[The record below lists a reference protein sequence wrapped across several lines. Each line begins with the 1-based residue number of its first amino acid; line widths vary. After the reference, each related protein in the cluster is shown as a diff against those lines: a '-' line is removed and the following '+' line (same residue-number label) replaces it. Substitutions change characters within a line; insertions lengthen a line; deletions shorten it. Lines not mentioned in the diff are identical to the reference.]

1 MARKSLNRHISAPAE
16 EPQINLTPLIDVVFV
31 ILIMFILVAPLLEL
45 DRIDLA
51 SAPTKSVDETVS
63 IREQSPITIHVHK
76 DNSISFNKRTISLNH
91 LASELKEVRSYHPTA
106 RPQVFHDKEAFFGT
120 YQGVKNAVEEAGFE
134 AMDIILKPS

>member
-1 MARKSLNRHISAPAE
+1 MARKRLNASTLTPTE
-16 EPQINLTPLIDVVFV
+16 EPTINLTPLIDVVFV

-51 SAPTKSVDETVS
+51 TAPMRSVEESAN

-76 DNSISFNKRTISLNH
+76 DNTISLNRKTIA
-91 LASELKEVRSYHPTA
+91 LEKLSAELKETKHYYPHA
-106 RPQVFHDKEAFFGT
+106 RPQVYQDREAYFGT
-120 YQGVKNAVEEAGFE
+120 YQGVKNAVEEAGFD

>member
-1 MARKSLNRHISAPAE
+1 MARKRLNQSTSSDE
-16 EPQINLTPLIDVVFV
+16 GEPQINLTPLIDVVFV

-51 SAPTKSVDETVS
+51 TAPTKNVDETVS

-76 DNSISFNKRTISLNH
+76 DNSISFNKRTVSLSH
-91 LASELKEVRSYHPTA
+91 LSSELKEAKNFYPQAHP
-106 RPQVFHDKEAFFGT
+106 QIFHDREAFFGT
-120 YQGVKNAVEEAGFE
+120 YQGVKNAVEDAGFD